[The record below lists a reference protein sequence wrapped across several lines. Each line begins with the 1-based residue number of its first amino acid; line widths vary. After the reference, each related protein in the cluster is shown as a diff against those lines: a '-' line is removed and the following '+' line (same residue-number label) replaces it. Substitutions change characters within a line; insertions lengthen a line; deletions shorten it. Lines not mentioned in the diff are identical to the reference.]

1 MRYFDFYFFLSY
13 DDVFYF
19 LGENVNISDL
29 EVFKDEFSF
38 DRDFMVDGDED
49 ELVSSRFYFSF
60 FKFGDR
66 SF

>member
-1 MRYFDFYFFLSY
+1 M
-13 DDVFYF
+13 FYF